1 MTAFFAYIEN
11 KFVTFLLKSCY
22 NLYMQGQEFIFNP
35 FGFGLIIILSIPNLL
50 KVFSDIK
57 ANDGKIKLS
66 AIEIIDLICLFIC
79 LVFVCIS
86 IKGQI
91 HSFHSN
97 ILYLIFVNIIGLLIV
112 AYNILW
118 MLYFINKNTIIYF
131 IVSEILPA
139 IFLTTSIGLRYIPL
153 FCSGLLFAVTTTLT
167 MIYKIRISKKNE
179 N

>member
-1 MTAFFAYIEN
+1 
-11 KFVTFLLKSCY
+11 
-22 NLYMQGQEFIFNP
+22 MQGQEFIFNP

-57 ANDGKIKLS
+57 YNGGKLKLS
-66 AIEIIDLICLFIC
+66 AIEIIDLVCLFVC
-79 LVFVCIS
+79 LAFIS
-86 IKGQI
+86 ITIKGQI
-91 HSFHSN
+91 HSFQSN
-97 ILYLIFVNIIGLLIV
+97 IHYLIFVNTIGILIV

-131 IVSEILPA
+131 ITSEILPA

-153 FCSGLLFAVTTTLT
+153 FCSGLLFAVTTTLV